1 MNDASTTTKKGTGNF
16 SHFTQC
22 VPIGST
28 CTVGNGGSTKV
39 FMLFSDGWQEVQQ
52 MDIISYALSKKIA
65 EHAVSGVQS
74 MSVSGQTLTIN
85 TKDSGVLTM
94 TFPTPKDGV
103 SVTNIGV
110 NANNQIVFT
119 MSDGSEIISGKIPT
133 VKGDKGD
140 PFKYSDFTQ
149 EQLDVL
155 KGADGY
161 TPNLTIGTV
170 ETLES
175 GSDATATITGD
186 KENPVLNLGIPK
198 GANGEVYQPINL
210 LEGINWCA
218 IGDSFTWGDPANE
231 KFTDRN
237 GKEWCLTATTWLANE
252 IGANLIQ
259 VGLGGAH
266 FMPKIVDGE
275 IDTSVANYITNP
287 NWWYGMKN
295 ITSNTQLITI
305 QVGLNDNAGVNYP
318 IGTYG
323 DETLLTSYGAFKVL
337 MDKIRETCPLA
348 KIGLIVSDAF
358 LNTEY
363 ANFLYDLSKKYRL
376 PILDL
381 SSSTV
386 GTIYGTSADES
397 YNYNFASAEVK
408 TANNEKY
415 RISSTNGH
423 PNTESHKLRAEKL
436 RLFINSCVG
445 NAGTGDDIAEIQSY
459 IDNQIGGAL
468 NDSY

>member
-1 MNDASTTTKKGTGNF
+1 MGLDLVAYK
-16 SHFTQC
+16 
-22 VPIGST
+22 
-28 CTVGNGGSTKV
+28 
-39 FMLFSDGWQEVQQ
+39 
-52 MDIISYALSKKIA
+52 ASKKYVDDTLIGAGALKGEKGDPGAVGKSSYDIA
-65 EHAVSGVQS
+65 VDNGFIGTETEWLESLKATDG
-74 MSVSGQTLTIN
+74 
-85 TKDSGVLTM
+85 
-94 TFPTPKDGV
+94 KDGV
-103 SVTNIGV
+103 
-110 NANNQIVFT
+110 
-119 MSDGSEIISGKIPT
+119 
-133 VKGDKGD
+133 
-140 PFKYSDFTQ
+140 
-149 EQLDVL
+149 
-155 KGADGY
+155 

-170 ETLES
+170 ETLEA

-259 VGLGGAH
+259 VGFGGAH
-266 FMPKIVDGE
+266 FMPRIVDGE

-337 MDKIRETCPLA
+337 MDKISETCPLA

-358 LNTEY
+358 LKTEY

-397 YNYNFASAEVK
+397 YNYNFVSSDIK
-408 TANNEKY
+408 TSNNEKY
-415 RISSTNGH
+415 RISSANGH
-423 PNTESHKLRAEKL
+423 PNTESHKLRAEKM

-445 NAGTGDDIAEIQSY
+445 NDGTADDIAEIRAY

-468 NDSY
+468 NGSY